1 MVVRLSFVK
10 AALTE
15 IKVSTHLTVIP
26 WTLYWNH
33 PTSIAP
39 WRERGRREEKREEGG
54 GRREEGGKEG
64 GGRRKREEGGKEGRR
79 KRERKGRRKE
89 KERREGPREG
99 RRKGKYHFQ
108 P

>member
-39 WRERGRREEKREEGG
+39 WRERGRREEERKEGG
-54 GRREEGGKEG
+54 GRKRGRREEREEKREEGGKEG
-64 GGRRKREEGGKEGRR
+64 GGRERGRR
-79 KRERKGRRKE
+79 EN
-89 KERREGPREG
+89 
-99 RRKGKYHFQ
+99 
-108 P
+108 

>member
-39 WRERGRREEKREEGG
+39 WRERGRREEERKEGGGRKRGRREGKREEGG
-54 GRREEGGKEG
+54 GRREG
-64 GGRRKREEGGKEGRR
+64 KREEGELRGGR
-79 KRERKGRRKE
+79 
-89 KERREGPREG
+89 
-99 RRKGKYHFQ
+99 
-108 P
+108 